1 MAKSTLQ
8 VRVEPDVA
16 YTPLRLRA
24 DISTRLGIDINRI
37 KEVRIVKRS
46 IDARQRRVMVNLTID
61 VFVDAAPL
69 PEESLARPVE
79 YLPLPADAPAAIVV
93 GAGPAGL
100 FAALRLIEEGVRPIV
115 LERGKSVEER
125 SKDMARI
132 SRENIVDPDS
142 NYCFGEGGAGA
153 YSDGKLYTRSKKR
166 GPVEKILNIFVQHGA
181 KEEILVDAHPH
192 IGTDRLPQVIRG
204 MRETIIRCG
213 GVVRFGTRVDNIIIK
228 EGSAT
233 GVVTFSGEEIVG
245 PVILAT
251 GHSARDVYRF
261 LDKKGIAI
269 EPKGIA
275 VGVRVE
281 HPQELI
287 DRIQYHSPKGRG
299 KYLPPAEYSMLTRVS
314 GRGVYSFCMCPGGFI
329 IPAATGPGQLVVN
342 GMSPASRGTRWA
354 NSGMVV
360 EVLPEDLSEYDQ
372 YGNLKVMKFQED
384 VEARFSE
391 DSKGTQNAPAQRLTD
406 FVEGRPS
413 KSLPSTSYAP
423 GIHPGRL
430 DKLLPRFVADRLREG
445 LREFGRKSRGYLTD
459 SAAVIGA
466 ETRTSSPVRIPRDN
480 ETLAHVGIAGLYP
493 CGEGAGY
500 AGGIV
505 SAAIDGDRCAASLA
519 AAILKDGR
527 VDGESFPGGHSL

>member
-1 MAKSTLQ
+1 MS
-8 VRVEPDVA
+8 VDV
-16 YTPLRLRA
+16 
-24 DISTRLGIDINRI
+24 NRI

-46 IDARQRRVMVNLTID
+46 IDARQRRIMINLTVD
-61 VFVDAAPL
+61 VFLDEMPGKDEA
-69 PEESLARPVE
+69 LAKPVE
-79 YLPLPADAPAAIVV
+79 YKPLAADAPTAIVV

-100 FAALRLIEEGVRPIV
+100 FAALKLIEEGVKPIL

-125 SKDMARI
+125 SKDMAKI

-166 GPVEKILNIFVQHGA
+166 GPVDKILNILVQHGA
-181 KEEILVDAHPH
+181 KEEILIDAHPH
-192 IGTDRLPQVIRG
+192 IGTDRLPQVIRAI
-204 MRETIIRCG
+204 RQTIVGCG
-213 GVVRFGTRVDNIIIK
+213 GEVRFQTRVDRLLIADGKI
-228 EGSAT
+228 S
-233 GVVTFSGEEIVG
+233 GVVTASGEEILG

-261 LDKKGIAI
+261 LDASNIKI

-281 HPQELI
+281 HPQQLI
-287 DRIQYHSPKGRG
+287 DRIQYHNPNGRG
-299 KYLPPAEYSMLTRVS
+299 KYLPAAEYSLLTRVD
-314 GRGVYSFCMCPGGFI
+314 GRAVYSFCMCPGGFI
-329 IPAATGPGQLVVN
+329 IPAATASGQLVVN
-342 GMSPASRGTRWA
+342 GMSPASRGTKWA

-360 EVLPEDLSEYDQ
+360 EVLPEDLKEYDA

-384 VEARFSE
+384 IEARFSA
-391 DSKGTQNAPAQRLTD
+391 DAKGTQNAPAQRLTD

-413 KSLPSTSYAP
+413 KSLPTSSYAP
-423 GIHPGRL
+423 GVHPARL
-430 DKLLPRFVADRLREG
+430 DQLLPPFVAKRLREG
-445 LREFGRKSRGYLTD
+445 FREFGRKSRGYLTGE
-459 SAAVIGA
+459 AAVIGA
-466 ETRTSSPVRIPRDN
+466 ETRTSSPVRIPRDPESLN
-480 ETLAHVGIAGLYP
+480 HVEIEGLYP

-519 AAILKDGR
+519 AKISGCC
-527 VDGESFPGGHSL
+527 

>member
-1 MAKSTLQ
+1 MS
-8 VRVEPDVA
+8 VDV
-16 YTPLRLRA
+16 
-24 DISTRLGIDINRI
+24 NRI

-46 IDARQRRVMVNLTID
+46 IDARQRRIMINLTVD
-61 VFVDAAPL
+61 VFLDEMPGKDEA
-69 PEESLARPVE
+69 LAKPVE
-79 YLPLPADAPAAIVV
+79 YKPLAADAPTAIVV

-100 FAALRLIEEGVRPIV
+100 FAALKLIEEGVKPIL

-125 SKDMARI
+125 SKDMAKI

-166 GPVEKILNIFVQHGA
+166 GSVDKILNILVQHGA
-181 KEEILVDAHPH
+181 KEEILIDAHPH
-192 IGTDRLPQVIRG
+192 IGTDRLPQVIRAI
-204 MRETIIRCG
+204 RQTIIGCG
-213 GVVRFGTRVDNIIIK
+213 GEVRFQTRVDRLLIADGKI
-228 EGSAT
+228 S
-233 GVVTFSGEEIVG
+233 GVVTASGEEILG

-261 LDKKGIAI
+261 LDASNIRI

-281 HPQELI
+281 HPQQLI
-287 DRIQYHSPKGRG
+287 DRIQYHNPNGRG
-299 KYLPPAEYSMLTRVS
+299 KYLPAAEYSLLTRVD
-314 GRGVYSFCMCPGGFI
+314 GRAVYSFCMCPGGFI
-329 IPAATGPGQLVVN
+329 IPAATAPGQLVVN
-342 GMSPASRGTRWA
+342 GMSPASRGTKWA

-360 EVLPEDLSEYDQ
+360 EVLPEDLKEYDA

-384 VEARFSE
+384 IEARFSA
-391 DSKGTQNAPAQRLTD
+391 DAKGTQNAPAQRLTD

-413 KSLPSTSYAP
+413 KSLPTSSYAP
-423 GIHPGRL
+423 GVHPARL
-430 DKLLPRFVADRLREG
+430 DQLLPPFVAKRLREG
-445 LREFGRKSRGYLTD
+445 FREFGRKSRGYLTGE
-459 SAAVIGA
+459 AAVIGA
-466 ETRTSSPVRIPRDN
+466 ETRTSSPVRIPRDPESLN
-480 ETLAHVGIAGLYP
+480 HVEIEGLYP

-519 AAILKDGR
+519 AKISGCC
-527 VDGESFPGGHSL
+527 